1 MNTQESGHGP
11 RRPAYEALAHDLKN
25 RGIDAV
31 FGLMSDD
38 VALFV
43 STLDAIGVRFHAARH
58 ENNAVAMA
66 EGYAAATGRLGV
78 AILGRGP
85 ATANALNGAMYALRT
100 GSPVLLIL
108 GASAMAVRPSGGQAP
123 SPDPKA
129 FNVQGVLA
137 AAGFRS
143 FLATDAQTAR
153 QTLAN
158 AIDATQQGACA
169 ALLLPRDVQAGLV
182 DFPGHMGVPSSTPAA
197 PPPRVAARPA
207 AIEAAATL
215 LGRSRRPLF
224 VVGQGAH
231 RSGAREALE
240 RLADQVGAVL
250 ATTLKAKDMFRGHA
264 YNLGIIGSFSHGAA
278 RRLIDQADCV
288 VVFGAGMNPRT
299 TSYGT
304 ALPQDVPLIHVDL
317 ARANIGRWFH
327 ADVALVA
334 DARTAAEQ
342 LIGALPERAA
352 SDKLFHTEA
361 TRLRLAEFD
370 PASEFQPTH
379 TARTMDP
386 RALAIELDRL
396 LPQDRNAVY
405 DAGNFLQILP
415 YISVPGPDQLK
426 NSVDFASIGMG
437 FGTAL
442 GFARGAPDRTTVLF
456 VGDGGFLMT
465 LGELETVVRED
476 IPLVIVVMND
486 CAYGAELHFLKMRGM
501 PVTTSLFP
509 DVDFAPVAEAF
520 GFQAETVRTLDE
532 LRRLAPLLQNPQGPI
547 LLDCKINAS
556 VAAAF
561 HLESAEHER
570 KKA

>member
-1 MNTQESGHGP
+1 MNTLESGHGP
-11 RRPAYEALAHDLKN
+11 RMPAYEALAHELKN

-108 GASAMAVRPSGGQAP
+108 GASAMAAHLPGGQAP

-129 FNVQGVLA
+129 FNVQGVLD

-182 DFPGHMGVPSSTPAA
+182 DFPSPLGVPTAAPAA
-197 PPPRVAARPA
+197 VPRVAARPA

-215 LGRSRRPLF
+215 LGKSRRPLF
-224 VVGQGAH
+224 VAGLGAH
-231 RSGAREALE
+231 RSGARAALE

-299 TSYGT
+299 TSYGS

-317 ARANIGRWFH
+317 ARSNIGRWFH

-334 DARTAAEQ
+334 DARSAAEQ

-352 SDKLFHTEA
+352 SDKLFHSEA
-361 TRLRLAEFD
+361 TRRGLAEFD
-370 PASEFQPTH
+370 PASEFQPAH

-396 LPQDRNAVY
+396 LPPDRNAVY

-442 GFARGAPDRTTVLF
+442 GFARGAPERPTVLF
-456 VGDGGFLMT
+456 VGDGGLLMT

-501 PVTTSLFP
+501 PVATSLFP

-520 GFQAETVRTLDE
+520 GFHAETVRTLDE